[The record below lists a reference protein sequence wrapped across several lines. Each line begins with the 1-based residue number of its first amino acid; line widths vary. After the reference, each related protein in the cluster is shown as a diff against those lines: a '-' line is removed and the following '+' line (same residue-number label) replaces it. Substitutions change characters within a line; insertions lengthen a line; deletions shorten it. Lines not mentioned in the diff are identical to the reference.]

1 MSIDSRNIN
10 RYRDCRGIPLTK
22 IPDEIGVSASAV
34 IFNSFGHVLLQKRA
48 DIGWWGLPGGK
59 LEIGENFQNCIVR
72 EVKEETNLLV
82 DPKKLIKVYSDL
94 SDYTAIEYPDG
105 KLVQYITALF
115 LCEKIS
121 GYLSLSNESTDI
133 GYYDSNHFPSKT
145 LFSAKLRVNNTQ
157 AFCRLNE
164 GGFDVVKLEE

>member
-1 MSIDSRNIN
+1 MSISRHNSN
-10 RYRDCRGIPLTK
+10 GYLDCRGIPLTK

-34 IFNSFGHVLLQKRA
+34 IFDRFGHVLLQKRA

-72 EVKEETNLLV
+72 EVQEETNLLV
-82 DPKKLIKVYSDL
+82 DPKKLIKVYSGL
-94 SDYTAIEYPDG
+94 SDYTAIEYPSG

-133 GYYDSNHFPSKT
+133 GYYDPNKFPDKT
-145 LFSAKLRVNNTQ
+145 LFSAKLRVTNTRE
-157 AFCRLNE
+157 FCNLNE
-164 GGFDVVKLEE
+164 EGRRV